1 MLLLLVLLLCHFG
14 CCLVENAERE
24 CVCVYE
30 EENVYERE
38 CVYETERER
47 MCVKERE
54 ESKLFSHFPF
64 RLKLPSTKTGKHLFT
79 LKLLQ

>member
-1 MLLLLVLLLCHFG
+1 MYT
-14 CCLVENAERE
+14 RE
-24 CVCVYE
+24 S
-30 EENVYERE
+30 
-38 CVYETERER
+38 VYETERER